1 MQEDISTL
9 PPGTRDITFA
19 APKSVSVLMALLP
32 ADDERSSK
40 LFDSH
45 DIAVDDT
52 VAWLG
57 KEAAFARSGP
67 AFLDCQGLRCH
78 VVRHHSTVTRQP
90 HVHSHILVEPTVLGL
105 DDRLHPL
112 DWATFDH
119 AMVAA
124 PALYL
129 ARLRRELV
137 NELGVTWSRD
147 HHESE
152 WGIVGIPDRLLAE
165 WSDATC
171 VLPGLPQ
178 TVAVSRSA
186 R

>member
-19 APKSVSVLMALLP
+19 TPKSVSVLMALLP
-32 ADDERSSK
+32 ADDERSSE

-45 DIAVDDT
+45 DIAVEDI

-67 AFLDCQGLRCH
+67 AL
-78 VVRHHSTVTRQP
+78 
-90 HVHSHILVEPTVLGL
+90 
-105 DDRLHPL
+105 LHPL
-112 DWATFDH
+112 DWTAVDH

-124 PALYL
+124 PAIYL

-137 NELGVTWSRD
+137 NRLGVTWSRD
-147 HHESE
+147 HRESE
-152 WGIVGIPDRLLAE
+152 WEIEGIPDRLLAE
-165 WSDATC
+165 WSDTTC

-178 TVAVSRSA
+178 TVAVGRSA